1 LDPIRVTKARVAEGL
16 GVRHE
21 MAVRIRV
28 IMVKGGR
35 VRVATGLV
43 VVGPAGLRFSF
54 FPFRIP
60 NPPSMLASYPDGCL
74 AAALSANGAMLG
86 CISSN
91 GMLKVYSM
99 PGAKQI
105 FSTQVPFAI
114 DGIARPLNL
123 NIIAPIGTASA
134 FSEPVGDFR
143 ATHLAALAG
152 LDNPA
157 RILFSHDGHYVIA
170 GLNGRDA
177 PVVGADLSTLHKIS
191 VPGEL
196 ALHLRSD
203 PAFIS
208 DSEFAFHDPAKPE
221 SSAILSFPEGKT
233 LQQLPAFTRV
243 TAST

>member
-105 FSTQVPFAI
+105 FSTLR
-114 DGIARPLNL
+114 ARSPSF
-123 NIIAPIGTASA
+123 I
-134 FSEPVGDFR
+134 
-143 ATHLAALAG
+143 
-152 LDNPA
+152 
-157 RILFSHDGHYVIA
+157 
-170 GLNGRDA
+170 
-177 PVVGADLSTLHKIS
+177 
-191 VPGEL
+191 
-196 ALHLRSD
+196 RSD
-203 PAFIS
+203 SLTSSPS
-208 DSEFAFHDPAKPE
+208 DYQSLADW
-221 SSAILSFPEGKT
+221 SA
-233 LQQLPAFTRV
+233 R
-243 TAST
+243 